1 MDLQTAILAVV
12 TIALSL
18 SPFFLSWVFSQRKA
32 KAVLAKLQEVA
43 RSVGST
49 IQEHETC
56 GNFTIG
62 VDASKKMLFFMKKGD
77 ELSSSKTINLTKVL
91 QCKKI
96 HEGRTVKDGGSQ
108 YTVVDR
114 LGLHFIFRD
123 PTVLDIQIEF
133 FNMKTDIKPSG
144 ELQCMDKW
152 HNTILGLIG

>member
-1 MDLQTAILAVV
+1 
-12 TIALSL
+12 
-18 SPFFLSWVFSQRKA
+18 
-32 KAVLAKLQEVA
+32 
-43 RSVGST
+43 
-49 IQEHETC
+49 
-56 GNFTIG
+56 
-62 VDASKKMLFFMKKGD
+62 MKKGD

-152 HNTILGLIG
+152 HKTILGLIG

>member
-1 MDLQTAILAVV
+1 MDLQTVILAVV

-32 KAVLAKLQEVA
+32 NAVLAKLQNVA
-43 RSVGST
+43 RSSGST

-56 GNFTIG
+56 GNYAIG
-62 VDASKKMLFFMKKGD
+62 IDASKKMLFFMKKGG
-77 ELSSSKTINLTKVL
+77 ELSSSQAINLTKVL

-123 PTVLDIQIEF
+123 PSVLDIQLEF
-133 FNMKTDIKPSG
+133 FNIKTDIKPSG
-144 ELQCMDKW
+144 ELQSMEKW
-152 HNTILGLIG
+152 HKTILGLIG